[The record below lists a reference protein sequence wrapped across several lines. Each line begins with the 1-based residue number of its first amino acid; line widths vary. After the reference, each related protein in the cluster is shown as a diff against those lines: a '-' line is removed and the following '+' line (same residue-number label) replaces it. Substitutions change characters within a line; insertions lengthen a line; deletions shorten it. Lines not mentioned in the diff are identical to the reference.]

1 MNKSRIKKVG
11 IIIMS
16 RLREFN
22 EDVLVKI
29 DEVANY
35 IEETYDID
43 LGNTK
48 KTNRQVAL
56 RALFC
61 YVLYEKLNLTDRLIT
76 EWLIENRGLTKN
88 RSTIWFLI
96 NKIEEYLVNFPYIVP
111 AYEHFMDNDVVHHQN
126 LPEGVFL
133 SNRMIDAVK
142 DIPEHRVDEIIE
154 LINLR
159 KKSWEWKSK
168 DRVEIINCQL

>member
-1 MNKSRIKKVG
+1 MG
-11 IIIMS
+11 

-22 EDVLVKI
+22 EEVLAKI
-29 DEVANY
+29 DDVANY

-61 YVLYEKLNLTDRLIT
+61 YVLYENLNLTDRLIS
-76 EWLIENRGLTKN
+76 EWLIDNRGLKKD

-96 NKIEEYLVNFPYIVP
+96 NKIEEYLINFPYIVP
-111 AYEHFMDNDVVHHQN
+111 AYEYFMKNDVVHHQN
-126 LPEGVFL
+126 LPKGVFL
-133 SNRMIDAVK
+133 SNKMIDAVK
-142 DIPEHRVDEIIE
+142 DIPENRVDEIIE

-168 DRVEIINCQL
+168 DKYEIINCQA